1 MAPIIERKEGYSFE
15 DALQK
20 ARKSS
25 DYYQEKLL
33 MDISSRLINA
43 LEDQGLKRKELAE
56 RLGVTPTYVTNV
68 LRGHAN
74 LSIESLAKFAFALGL
89 KWEPVLLSLESELGL
104 YSVQSIQQKKAERV
118 TTCTAPTIPD
128 TQHFKKEWNFSKFSE
143 TSRRTE
149 SQDVR
154 TKIPA

>member
-15 DALQK
+15 DAVQQ

-33 MDISSRLINA
+33 LDISSRLVNS
-43 LEDQGLKRKELAE
+43 LEDQGLKRKELAA
-56 RLGVTPTYVTNV
+56 RLGVSPTYVTNV
-68 LRGHAN
+68 FRGHAN

-104 YSVQSIQQKKAERV
+104 YSVQSIRQKKAERV
-118 TTCTAPTIPD
+118 STCTEPTIAND
-128 TQHFKKEWNFSKFSE
+128 HIFKKEWNFSKFSE

-154 TKIPA
+154 SKIPA

>member
-1 MAPIIERKEGYSFE
+1 MALIIEREAGYSFE
-15 DALQK
+15 DAVQQ
-20 ARKSS
+20 ARKNS

-33 MDISSRLINA
+33 MDVSARLINA
-43 LEDQGLKRKELAE
+43 LEGQGLKRKDLAE
-56 RLGVTPTYVTNV
+56 RLGVSPTYITKV

-74 LSIESLAKFAFALGL
+74 LSMESLAKFAFALGL

-104 YSVQSIQQKKAERV
+104 YSVQSVKQQATERV
-118 TTCTAPTIPD
+118 TTCTATSIAND
-128 TQHFKKEWNFSKFSE
+128 QLFKKEWSFSKFSE